1 MIIFPAIDI
10 SGGKVV
16 RLYKGDYSQMTV
28 YEGSPLDVAKSY
40 EEIGAT
46 HLHVVDLDGA
56 KSGSTDNFSSIEK
69 IATNTNLFI
78 QVGGGI
84 RNEERIKTYSDIGVN
99 RVILGTVAV
108 KNPEFVAEMAKKY
121 NDLISV
127 GIDVKNGYAAIQ
139 GWTETSNVS
148 GYDYCEKLLS
158 MNVGTVI
165 YTDISKDGT
174 ESGTNLEA
182 YKELS
187 KIEGLNVIASG
198 GITYY
203 NELEQLSKLGIY
215 GAILGKALYSG
226 ALDLKKA
233 LEICK

>member
-56 KSGSTDNFSSIEK
+56 KSGSTENFSSIEQ
-69 IATNTNLFI
+69 IASNTNLFI

-108 KNPEFVAEMAKKY
+108 KNPEFVKDMAGKY
-121 NDLISV
+121 NELISV

-148 GYDYCEKLLS
+148 GYEYCNKLLS

-182 YKELS
+182 YEELS
-187 KIEGLNVIASG
+187 KIKGLNVIASG

-203 NELEQLSKLGIY
+203 KEIEQLSRLGIY